1 MSKKTRK
8 ANPRAMLAV
17 GICFMGA
24 GVALS
29 LALRESGSAPVGIGL
44 IGLGLVFF
52 AIGAGA
58 KRKAELDE
66 SRGDEDN
73 LPPA

>member
-1 MSKKTRK
+1 
-8 ANPRAMLAV
+8 
-17 GICFMGA
+17 MGA
-24 GVALS
+24 GVAMS

-58 KRKAELDE
+58 RRK
-66 SRGDEDN
+66 EDADGSERHDDDQ
-73 LPPA
+73 PPA